1 MNERRKSG
9 GSRLL
14 HACRRSATYRVP
26 DGMADPRQRLGRQV
40 SPFDQDAKAGARI
53 AEYTGDSV
61 YSSRLVAE
69 GSRIHCIR
77 QQDPLGAT
85 RAWQA

>member
-1 MNERRKSG
+1 MAWPTRASAWG
-9 GSRLL
+9 GKY
-14 HACRRSATYRVP
+14 H
-26 DGMADPRQRLGRQV
+26 
-40 SPFDQDAKAGARI
+40 PFDHDGKVGARI